1 MYDCARGLHIDVL
14 RHTLIYSHVCMYVC
28 MEIPGRDALK
38 RVAEQAILELK
49 TQQLSQDTNADS
61 PKVPYFILSI
71 NFILKFLR
79 LYIIHMYVL
88 RP

>member
-1 MYDCARGLHIDVL
+1 
-14 RHTLIYSHVCMYVC
+14 

-49 TQQLSQDTNADS
+49 TQQLSQDTNANS

-79 LYIIHMYVL
+79 CTLSICMYYAHSWTPISVFSFAF
-88 RP
+88 

>member
-1 MYDCARGLHIDVL
+1 
-14 RHTLIYSHVCMYVC
+14 MYVC

-71 NFILKFLR
+71 DQFYTYVSPLHIF
-79 LYIIHMYVL
+79 HM
-88 RP
+88 